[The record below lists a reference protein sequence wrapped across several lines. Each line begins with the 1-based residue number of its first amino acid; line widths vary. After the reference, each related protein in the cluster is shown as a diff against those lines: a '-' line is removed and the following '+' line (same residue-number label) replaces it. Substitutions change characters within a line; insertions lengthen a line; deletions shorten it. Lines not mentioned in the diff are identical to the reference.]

1 MEKLRLTAAFG
12 DYDRTGMLHRGTV
25 QPEGID
31 LRIITLQ
38 PIEIFHR
45 MCRFQEF
52 DVSEMSMGSLC
63 HLVGTG
69 DSPFVGIPAFPSR
82 VFRHSMVY
90 VNVDAGVE
98 KPEDLNGKRIAV
110 LEWGMTAVVWIIGIM
125 CEEYGLDL
133 TSIDWVATIKPR
145 VPIQLP
151 SKPAIRYLNAGL
163 NISDMLESGEVDA
176 AFLHQV
182 PACFA
187 KGSARVKRMF
197 PDFKSAETEY
207 YRRTGIH
214 PIMHCTVMRKDI
226 FKQHPWALRS
236 LYKALCEARQKV
248 MDALKD
254 NGALCAMIPFLPSV
268 MEETRQLFG
277 PDFWPY
283 GLNANRKVLEKL
295 ILYAHQQGLSPR
307 MMPVEELFAENV
319 AFD

>member
-1 MEKLRLTAAFG
+1 MEKLSLTAAFG

-31 LRIITLQ
+31 LRIITLK

-52 DVSEMSMGSLC
+52 DVSEMSMGSHC
-63 HLVGTG
+63 HLVGNG
-69 DSPFVGIPAFPSR
+69 DSPFVGMPAFPSR

-90 VNVDAGVE
+90 ANADAGIE

-133 TSIDWVATIKPR
+133 TSIDWVAAIKPR

-151 SKPAIRYLNAGL
+151 SKTTIRYLNAGL

-226 FKQHPWALRS
+226 FQQNPWALRS

-254 NGALCAMIPFLPSV
+254 NGALCAMIPFLPAV

-283 GLNANRKVLEKL
+283 GLKSNRKVLEKL
-295 ILYAHQQGLSPR
+295 IFYAHQQGLSPR
-307 MMPVEELFAENV
+307 MLPVEELFAENV

>member
-1 MEKLRLTAAFG
+1 M
-12 DYDRTGMLHRGTV
+12 
-25 QPEGID
+25 
-31 LRIITLQ
+31 
-38 PIEIFHR
+38 
-45 MCRFQEF
+45 
-52 DVSEMSMGSLC
+52 
-63 HLVGTG
+63 
-69 DSPFVGIPAFPSR
+69 PAFPSR

-90 VNVDAGVE
+90 VNTDADIE
-98 KPEDLNGKRIAV
+98 KTEDLNGKRIAV

-133 TSIDWVATIKPR
+133 TSVDWVAAIKPR

-151 SKPAIRYLNAGL
+151 SKVAVRYIDADR
-163 NISDMLESGEVDA
+163 NISDMLESGEIDA

-197 PDFKSAETEY
+197 PDFKSAEIEY

-214 PIMHCTVMRKDI
+214 PIMHCIVMRKDI
-226 FKQHPWALRS
+226 FQQHPWALRS
-236 LYKALCEARQKV
+236 LYKAFCAARQKV
-248 MDALKD
+248 VEALND

-268 MEETRQLFG
+268 IEETRQIFG

-283 GLNANRKVLEKL
+283 GLKANRNVLEKL
-295 ILYAHQQGLSPR
+295 ITYAYQQGLTPR
-307 MMPVEELFAENV
+307 MFGVEELFAENV